1 MNITQ
6 IEDEI
11 QKISTH
17 IRPAKKYIELAK
29 AADSAGD
36 KLIAKALI
44 KAGKHAKLGFHQS
57 VANILNQVKNVLQ
70 ARNKRRQSQA
80 RVVTKRRLLTLKQ
93 LKNEHRNKLLR
104 DLRLRKKN
112 AKKFKRPKLNNFM
125 LDYIEQIKHKSVPL
139 LKFLYKMYQNG
150 FRYAAATRKWYKVK

>member
-29 AADSAGD
+29 AANSVGD
-36 KLIAKALI
+36 KLIAKALV

-139 LKFLYKMYQNG
+139 LKFLYNMYQKG
-150 FRYAAATRKWYKVK
+150 FRYAAATRKWYKV